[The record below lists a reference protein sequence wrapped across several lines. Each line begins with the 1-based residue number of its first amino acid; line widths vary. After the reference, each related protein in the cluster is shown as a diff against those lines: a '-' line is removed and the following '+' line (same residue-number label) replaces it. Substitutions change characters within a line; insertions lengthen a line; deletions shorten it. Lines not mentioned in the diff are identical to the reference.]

1 MRTKSTVLVSIAFA
15 AIAMQG
21 VFTSCSSEETVNTEK
36 PTGPQTL
43 TLNLKPAGTRAA
55 VYSDPANTDPNPEN
69 TINSV
74 TIGIFDKNTGNAVKT
89 IQEVAGS
96 KTPKITTSQLA
107 DGDIVLVAVNAK
119 KGTFTGA
126 QTVTDFK
133 NKTLAIDDALAAGKG
148 SETTVAN
155 TKLPMF
161 GVGTIAPKSGST
173 TEFEANVDVYHM
185 VAKVTLQS
193 LYVDFD
199 ETGAYKNATF
209 TPTEVF
215 MYNVPDKLDFYP
227 ASSPTSYVYN
237 YLTTK
242 TPTYYNG
249 EAGDASVKAYL
260 GTGTTLTGF
269 TPANAIL
276 SGLKTGTTYSWG
288 STAAGSKIL
297 FLYTMPNTSTK
308 PTQIIIKG
316 TFRPVGTDTGKETVY
331 YPVNINYNSANGSAA
346 EGATPK
352 QVYPNKNYIVDVTIK
367 GKGALLPSASLD
379 PETATA
385 NITVKS
391 FVDASQSNTFN

>member
-1 MRTKSTVLVSIAFA
+1 MA
-15 AIAMQG
+15 AIALLG
-21 VFTSCSSEETVNTEK
+21 TFTSCSTDETLNVEK
-36 PTGPQTL
+36 STGTQTL
-43 TLNLKPAGTRAA
+43 TIKLNPTTRAA
-55 VYSDPANTDPNPEN
+55 AYTDPGTTAEN

-74 TIGIFDKNTGNAVKT
+74 TIGIFDKTADKDGNYPVKT

-96 KTPKITTSQLA
+96 ATPSITTSQLA
-107 DGDIVLVAVNAK
+107 EGDHVLVAVNAK
-119 KGTFTGA
+119 AGTFAG
-126 QTVTDFK
+126 VK
-133 NKTLAIDDALAAGKG
+133 NLAEFEAKTLAIDDALADGK
-148 SETTVAN
+148 SDATAVAN

-161 GVGTIAPKSGST
+161 GTGDIAPKGEST
-173 TEFEANVDVYHM
+173 TEFTADVPVYHM

-199 ETGAYKNATF
+199 ATGAYKDATF

-260 GTGTTLTGF
+260 GTGTTLTPF
-269 TPANAIL
+269 SPAHATI
-276 SGLKTGTTYSWG
+276 SGVNGSSAYSWG
-288 STAAGSKIL
+288 TVGTKIL

-331 YPVNINYNSANGSAA
+331 YPVNINYNYNAG
-346 EGATPK
+346 TPTAVDGGILK
-352 QVYPNKNYIVDVTIK
+352 QVYPNKNYVIDVTIK
-367 GKGALLPSASLD
+367 GKGVDDLTKSLD
-379 PETATA
+379 PEIVTAH
-385 NITVKS
+385 ITVNS
-391 FVDASQSNTFN
+391 FVDAPQSNTFN

>member
-1 MRTKSTVLVSIAFA
+1 
-15 AIAMQG
+15 MQG
-21 VFTSCSSEETVNTEK
+21 LLTSCAGDENLGTEK
-36 PTGPQTL
+36 QEGLQTL
-43 TLNLKPAGTRAA
+43 KINLKPAGTRAA
-55 VYSDPANTDPNPEN
+55 AYADPGTSSEDK
-69 TINSV
+69 INSV
-74 TIGIFDKNTGNAVKT
+74 TIGIFGSDNKVKT
-89 IQEVAGS
+89 IQEQTTTS
-96 KTPKITTSQLA
+96 TSPSITTSQLVA
-107 DGDIVLVAVNAK
+107 GDQVLVAVNAK
-119 KGTFTGA
+119 SGTFNGA
-126 QTVTDFK
+126 LTVSDFE
-133 NKTLAIDDALAAGKG
+133 NKPLAIDDALPSAAGAVDP
-148 SETTVAN
+148 S
-155 TKLPMF
+155 KLPMF
-161 GVGTIAPKSGST
+161 GTGVVAGSSPT
-173 TEFEANVDVYHM
+173 FTAAVDVYHM

-199 ETGAYKNATF
+199 ATGAYKNATF

-227 ASSPTSYVYN
+227 ANTATSYTYSSVAS
-237 YLTTK
+237 
-242 TPTYYNG
+242 YYNG

-367 GKGALLPSASLD
+367 GKGASSPSASLD
-379 PETATA
+379 PQTATA
-385 NITVKS
+385 TVTVQS
-391 FVDASQSNTFN
+391 FVDATQSNTFN